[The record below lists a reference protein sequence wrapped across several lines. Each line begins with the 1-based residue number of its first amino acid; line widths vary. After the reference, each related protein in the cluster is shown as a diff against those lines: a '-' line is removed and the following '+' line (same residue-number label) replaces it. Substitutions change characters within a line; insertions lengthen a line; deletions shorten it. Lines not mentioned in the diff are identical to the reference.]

1 MEIRRI
7 SKFSKII
14 LLDIETCLSTAIP
27 SDKIIQ
33 IITDDVAERFVAIE
47 YIPEEYLESYLL
59 EGKKDIQ
66 PTDKEAPFDSQQR
79 KTQEEIDL
87 ENALDTVLNND
98 PLGKYNGCLLR
109 EPFEKND
116 TNWIEWVLKN
126 MHNKFIKDKVALIKE
141 SGYGR

>member
-7 SKFSKII
+7 SKYSHISIAELNK
-14 LLDIETCLSTAIP
+14 DTEQAIENR
-27 SDKIIQ
+27 KVIQ
-33 IITDDVAERFVAIE
+33 ILVDYEKGIVLYE
-47 YIPEEYLESYLL
+47 YIPLEYLESYLL
-59 EGKKDIQ
+59 EGRKDIQ
-66 PTDKEAPFDSQQR
+66 PADKETPFDAQPR

-116 TNWIEWVLKN
+116 TVWIEWVLKN
-126 MHNKFIKDKVALIKE
+126 MHNKFIKDKVALIKA
-141 SGYGR
+141 SGYGT

>member
-7 SKFSKII
+7 SKFSKVVMAEINKETETK
-14 LLDIETCLSTAIP
+14 IEERKC
-27 SDKIIQ
+27 IQ
-33 IITDDVAERFVAIE
+33 IILDHEKGILLYE
-47 YIPEEYLESYLL
+47 YIPEENLEFYLL

-66 PTDKEAPFDSQQR
+66 PTDKETPFDAQPR

-98 PLGKYNGCLLR
+98 PVGKYNGCLLR

-116 TNWIEWVLKN
+116 TIWIEWVLKN
-126 MHNKFIKDKVALIKE
+126 MHNKFIKDKVALIKA
-141 SGYGR
+141 SGIYG

>member
-1 MEIRRI
+1 MEIRRL
-7 SKFSKII
+7 SKFSKIKI
-14 LLDIETCLSTAIP
+14 LNFEELNKEEKVIQAIKIEDYQLLL
-27 SDKIIQ
+27 
-33 IITDDVAERFVAIE
+33 VE

-66 PTDKEAPFDSQQR
+66 PTDKETPFDSQPR

-116 TNWIEWVLKN
+116 TKWIEWVLKN
-126 MHNKFIKDKVALIKE
+126 MHNKFIKDKVALIRD
-141 SGYGR
+141 SGMFEDFYE